1 MAALAEKG
9 IVAVTSTRVKGAG
22 AQGGLPYPS

>member
-22 AQGGLPYPS
+22 AQGGPLLP